1 MHQRLVPMPG
11 QGWLSVPVT
20 RPNDRSA
27 AQPLAQ
33 QLLALLGALAALG
46 LGLAE
51 EGGELGVALALG
63 VLDVGLQP
71 QSVAQA
77 GSVNQMMS

>member
-1 MHQRLVPMPG
+1 VL
-11 QGWLSVPVT
+11 LT
-20 RPNDRSA
+20 RADVRSA

-46 LGLAE
+46 LRLAE
-51 EGGELGVALALG
+51 ERGELGVALAFG

-71 QSVAQA
+71 QGVAEA
-77 GSVNQMMS
+77 GLVNQMML